1 MALVARSTTILAACL
16 ALLGAVANAAAAAP
30 TITEF
35 PVPTHDR
42 GPFGIAAGPDGNV
55 WFAESAGG
63 GIGRAT
69 TSGSITEFTT
79 GISGP
84 AEGITAGSDGNLWFT
99 EPKPEKIGRI
109 TPTGTIT
116 EFALPKGSQPAG
128 IAAGSDGNLWFT
140 VPSGTG
146 GIGRITP
153 EGAITLFTIGL
164 TPNAKAIGIAAG
176 PDGSLWFTET
186 GNPGRIGRITTTGTI
201 TEYSVGL
208 TANAQPESIAS
219 GPDGA
224 MWFTE
229 RADPGRIGRITTSGA
244 ITQYSAGLTANSQP
258 EGITAGPDGNLY
270 FSEFKDPGR
279 IGRITT
285 AGSITELA
293 TPTNKSQP
301 EQLATGPDGN
311 VWFTELG
318 NHGQIATLTVPPSVG
333 AVTPSSVTEQ
343 AATFTAPVGANS
355 QASSYYFEYGTTTEY
370 GVRTAL
376 ASAGSGPSPAPVSAV
391 VGSLAAGTV
400 YHVRAV
406 AENAS
411 GTTYGPDQTF
421 QTTLPPAA
429 TTQPAAAV
437 SLVSASL
444 RGAVDPEGQATT
456 YHFDWGPTSSYGS
469 QVPVSDASV
478 GSDTAEHALE
488 QALAGLAPDTTYHY
502 RVVASNCGGCG
513 EGTTYGADEV
523 FTTAPPPSAQTGA
536 AAAIGRTT
544 ATLTG
549 LVDPHGA
556 STDYYF
562 DWGET
567 SAYGRQ
573 TPTPAAIAGADNAEH
588 DLSATVQDLLPG
600 TAYHYRIVATNC
612 DGCPA
617 GTSYGADA
625 TFTTE
630 SAPLA
635 SIASQTSDLGE
646 VIAATPPASTVAPPS
661 IGRTALARGAGG
673 RVLIR
678 APGSSA
684 AQPLGSGAA
693 DIPIGSTIDVSHGV
707 VTLAVAIDTA
717 GGTQSATLWGGTF
730 VLHQASV
737 APGMTTFTVAGAR
750 GCPRRSR
757 HAGVAVAAAS
767 KGGHGSRL
775 WAKDDHGHFS
785 TRGHNSVA
793 TVRGTE
799 WATAESCAGTLTTV
813 KRGAVSV
820 RDLRRHRTVVV
831 KAGRSY
837 LARS

>member
-1 MALVARSTTILAACL
+1 LTTILAACL
-16 ALLGAVANAAAAAP
+16 TLLGVVANAAAAAP

-42 GPFGIAAGPDGNV
+42 GPFGIADGPDGNV

-84 AEGITAGSDGNLWFT
+84 AEEITAGSDGNLWFT
-99 EPKPEKIGRI
+99 EPKSEKIGRI
-109 TPTGTIT
+109 TPAGTIT
-116 EFALPKGSQPAG
+116 EFSLPKGSQPAG

-140 VPSGTG
+140 VPSGPG

-153 EGAITLFTIGL
+153 EGGITLFTIGL

-176 PDGSLWFTET
+176 PDGNLWFTET
-186 GNPGRIGRITTTGTI
+186 ANPGRIGRITTTGTI

-219 GPDGA
+219 GPDGSL
-224 MWFTE
+224 WFTE
-229 RADPGRIGRITTSGA
+229 RADPGRIGRITTGGA
-244 ITQYSAGLTANSQP
+244 ITEYSAGLTANSQP
-258 EGITAGPDGNLY
+258 EGITAGDDGNLY

-293 TPTNKSQP
+293 TPTIKSQP
-301 EQLATGPDGN
+301 GQLATGPDGN

-318 NHGQIATLTVPPSVG
+318 NHGQIAMLTVPPSVG
-333 AVTPSSVTEQ
+333 AITPSNVVEQ

-355 QASSYYFEYGTTTEY
+355 QASSYYFEYGTTKEY

-376 ASAGSGPSPAPVSAV
+376 ASAGSGSSPAPVSAT

-411 GTTYGPDQTF
+411 GTTYGPDQTL

-437 SLVSASL
+437 TLISASL
-444 RGAVDPEGQATT
+444 RGAVNPEGQATT

-469 QVPVSDASV
+469 QVPASDASV
-478 GSDTAEHALE
+478 GSDAAEHALE

-523 FTTAPPPSAQTGA
+523 FTTAPPPNAQTGA
-536 AAAIGRTT
+536 ATAIGRTK
-544 ATLTG
+544 AMLTG
-549 LVDPHGA
+549 VVDPHGA

-567 SAYGRQ
+567 SAYGQQ
-573 TPTPAAIAGADNAEH
+573 TPTPAATAGADNTEH

-612 DGCPA
+612 GGCPA
-617 GTSYGADA
+617 GTSYGADM

-635 SIASQTSDLGE
+635 TIASQTSNLGE
-646 VIAATPPASTVAPPS
+646 AIPATAPATLVAPPAL
-661 IGRTALARGAGG
+661 GRTALARSAGG

-678 APGSSA
+678 TPGSSA
-684 AQPLGSGAA
+684 ARPLGSGAA
-693 DIPIGSTIDVSHGV
+693 DIPMGSTIDASHGI
-707 VTLAVAIDTA
+707 VTLATAINST
-717 GGTQSATLWGGTF
+717 GQTQSATLWGGTF
-730 VLHQASV
+730 VLRQAT
-737 APGMTTFTVAGAR
+737 APPGMTTFTLAATP
-750 GCPRRSR
+750 GCPRHSR
-757 HAGVAVAAAS
+757 RAGVAVAAANKS
-767 KGGHGSRL
+767 GHGSRL
-775 WAKDDHGHFS
+775 WAKDNHGHFS

-799 WATAESCAGTLTTV
+799 WATAESCAGTLTIV

-820 RDLRRHRTVVV
+820 RDLRRHRSVVV
-831 KAGRSY
+831 RAGRSY